1 MYKLIHDTQTISYAN
16 EKILPQ
22 KQKKIQAEIKMMKE
36 NYTSLFAKKD
46 ELEAQLKKSMND
58 VKKSEMEEDAL
69 RKQIEQIQMSLEKY
83 KNQLSELESR
93 ISDEIR
99 EKNNEIQPKIVQT
112 LNDIEKLQD
121 EKNNKEQGI
130 VAENKKYVE
139 MVEKKM

>member
-1 MYKLIHDTQTISYAN
+1 
-16 EKILPQ
+16 
-22 KQKKIQAEIKMMKE
+22 MKE